1 MGSLV
6 NNSFLV
12 NAKKV
17 DLDWMTEYNCLQV
30 MRIPQI
36 DMSMEKVSYQTRE
49 KEFWLVVVTGLVRTY
64 EKYKNKSY
72 VHLKNSRYFFGYFF

>member
-49 KEFWLVVVTGLVRTY
+49 KEFWLVVVTGLVRSY
-64 EKYKNKSY
+64 EKYKNKIGKIMIATATSI
-72 VHLKNSRYFFGYFF
+72 

>member
-6 NNSFLV
+6 NNSFLE

-17 DLDWMTEYNCLQV
+17 DLDWMAEYNCLQV

-36 DMSMEKVSYQTRE
+36 DMSRDTVSYQTE
-49 KEFWLVVVTGLVRTY
+49 VSHYVR
-64 EKYKNKSY
+64 Y
-72 VHLKNSRYFFGYFF
+72 VY

>member
-6 NNSFLV
+6 NNSFLE

-17 DLDWMTEYNCLQV
+17 ALDWMAEYNCLQV

-36 DMSMEKVSYQTRE
+36 DMSRDTVSY
-49 KEFWLVVVTGLVRTY
+49 
-64 EKYKNKSY
+64 
-72 VHLKNSRYFFGYFF
+72 